1 MLSDLCAHAHLVS
14 ECNYWAQSTGQW
26 IRVSVVPAG
35 AESVGVPGRV
45 ISGLQGVSWLSR
57 CVCEVA
63 CDEGGEGL

>member
-1 MLSDLCAHAHLVS
+1 MDPCA
-14 ECNYWAQSTGQW
+14 
-26 IRVSVVPAG
+26 VVPAS